1 MMKKP
6 YPEHPLTY
14 RQEVL
19 APLFRLLHAGESIM
33 LLGAASMSKSNLI
46 RFLLRPDVQ
55 AFYQGEA
62 DLPVLPVLVD
72 INRLAIR
79 TGSSPGS
86 AAWAFYE
93 LVLHSLALELQRR
106 PEMGGA
112 LESVSQLH
120 QEVVLKEN
128 GLLALRCLERAV
140 DRICH
145 DRKIRLVFLIDEAD
159 PFYQQTDPNILFN
172 LRGLRDQ
179 YKYFLC
185 YILFLRTSL
194 DRLRKPSECESFDEL
209 FNRNVLGLKPY
220 TAVDAERVALQ
231 LEVRKE
237 FELSAEQRRNLL
249 EITGGHPGLMVAGF
263 DVLARAG
270 QPAQRFE
277 PAFWLEQPQI
287 ATECK
292 KIWDSLQD
300 DERHSLQQALAGL
313 DRSVHAPGID
323 HLLLKGLL
331 VAGEN
336 NKYGIFSPLLAG
348 YVGRVAA
355 RPDEFVIDLEA
366 ATLCV
371 SGRLVS
377 NLTKNEFELI
387 KILYNHR
394 GKVLNRTRILEL
406 LYPDD
411 AQQSGLRNDNRVDS
425 LVSNLREKIEITPK
439 QPRYIQTVHGHGY
452 RLVGERKPGD

>member
-1 MMKKP
+1 MEQP

-14 RQEVL
+14 RQEIL
-19 APLFRLLHAGESIM
+19 GPLFHLLHAGESVM

-106 PEMGGA
+106 PEMGR
-112 LESVSQLH
+112 LLKLVSQLH
-120 QEVVLKEN
+120 QEVVLNEN
-128 GLLALRCLERAV
+128 GLLALRNLERAV

-145 DRKIRLVFLIDEAD
+145 DRKIRLALLIDEAD
-159 PFYQQTDPNILFN
+159 PFYQHTDANILFN

-194 DRLRKPSECESFDEL
+194 DRLRKPDECESFDEL

-220 TAVDAERVALQ
+220 TAADAERVALQ

-237 FELSAEQRRNLL
+237 LELSAEQRGNLL
-249 EITGGHPGLMVAGF
+249 KITGGHPGLMVAGF

-270 QPAQRFE
+270 QPAQQFD
-277 PAFWLEQPQI
+277 PPFWLEQPEI
-287 ATECK
+287 AAECK

-300 DERHSLQQALAGL
+300 DERHGLQQALVGL
-313 DRSVHAPGID
+313 DRSVHTPGID
-323 HLLLKGLL
+323 QLLLKGLL
-331 VAGEN
+331 VADSGPRME
-336 NKYGIFSPLLAG
+336 IFSPLLARF
-348 YVGRVAA
+348 VEQKPSTAADLWVDDKTATAWVAGK
-355 RPDEFVIDLEA
+355 PVSDLTPGEFQL
-366 ATLCV
+366 L
-371 SGRLVS
+371 
-377 NLTKNEFELI
+377 
-387 KILYNHR
+387 KILFHQPKHIFSR
-394 GKVLNRTRILEL
+394 EKILEL
-406 LYPDD
+406 LYPND
-411 AQQSGLRNDNRVDS
+411 AHQATQVNDNRVDK
-425 LVSNLREKIEITPK
+425 LVSNLRLKIEPDPK
-439 QPRYIQTVHGHGY
+439 KPRYILTKHGHGY
-452 RLVGERKPGD
+452 YLNIERKPGD